1 MSISKF
7 LVLKK
12 KYLDKIQI
20 KLLNCSLLV
29 NALPDQS
36 FAFCREGEVEML

>member
-7 LVLKK
+7 SVLKK

-20 KLLNCSLLV
+20 KLFNCSLLAD
-29 NALPDQS
+29 ALPDQS